1 MSIEKLIDE
10 LEDILE
16 ASWNLPLSGGRVIVN
31 ADEVRRVLEDL
42 RLKFPKEVIQ
52 AKNIVADRT
61 EIIKD
66 AKREA
71 ETMVKI
77 SEEKIRAMVADSEIV
92 KQAQETANNIL
103 SEARTKSKEMKIA
116 ASEYVDDLMKRT
128 DQLMTASLSE
138 IRKARQSLRTGSAKS
153 EQI

>member
-1 MSIEKLIDE
+1 MSMEKLIEE

-16 ASWNLPLSGGRVIVN
+16 SSWNLPLSGGRIIVN

-77 SEEKIRAMVADSEIV
+77 SEEKIRAMISDSEIV
-92 KQAQETANNIL
+92 RQAQEMANEIL
-103 SEARTKSKEMKIA
+103 SEARIKSKEMKMA

-128 DQLMTASLSE
+128 DELMAASLSE
-138 IRKARQSLRTGSAKS
+138 IRKARQSLRTGNSKS
-153 EQI
+153 E